1 MESLHI
7 DLDEDMMLRERADA
21 ITRAIGYYPLESGR
35 YSNGDHLALIS
46 RIYPI
51 TLRPPAVICCQ
62 HYHQQRYSTV
72 TAMLVTV
79 TQIPAICPP
88 SALCRNLKAS
98 LIRNKLQHH
107 SFLLTVSSYQTLL
120 KLPLHMWVALYR
132 PPNERRSDG
141 KTDKMFREDNSEVM
155 PFPPV
160 EQVQNAKKECGT
172 AVPSA
177 ANPKSNTLLH
187 DALSPVLSPSCG
199 HGASK
204 EGSFVVRINRHGCAR
219 FLLGIGEASC
229 IDRKWLLLS
238 GALRELSL
246 RSLLIPSPSFP
257 IPGNK
262 PP

>member
-120 KLPLHMWVALYR
+120 HFPSTCGSLCIALPTSEDLMEKQIKCLER
-132 PPNERRSDG
+132 TTQKSCLSPPLN
-141 KTDKMFREDNSEVM
+141 KCKMQKKNVVLPFPVQQIQKATPSFTM
-155 PFPPV
+155 PFPQYCRPL
-160 EQVQNAKKECGT
+160 AATGPRRR
-172 AVPSA
+172 VP
-177 ANPKSNTLLH
+177 L
-187 DALSPVLSPSCG
+187 
-199 HGASK
+199 
-204 EGSFVVRINRHGCAR
+204 
-219 FLLGIGEASC
+219 
-229 IDRKWLLLS
+229 W
-238 GALRELSL
+238 
-246 RSLLIPSPSFP
+246 
-257 IPGNK
+257 
-262 PP
+262 